1 MIKTV
6 SKLLKNR
13 FRIWTKIYFVCF
25 YCVGKITFAF
35 KLFCEPKLNK
45 LINVIYQ
52 ALTLY
57 PALRGLQKLESNFVS
72 LETYLMELE
81 RTECLKTIRN

>member
-6 SKLLKNR
+6 SKLVKNR

-25 YCVGKITFAF
+25 YRVGKTTFSF
-35 KLFCEPKLNK
+35 KLFYESKLNK
-45 LINVIYQ
+45 LINMIYQ

-57 PALRGLQKLESNFVS
+57 PALRGLHKVESNFAS

-81 RTECLKTIRN
+81 RKTKYSVWKQ